1 MKPFGFKSLLTQY
14 GHTHPKYAPNV
25 TLFCLGSY
33 SLGKER
39 DLVQFLAFLVRLF
52 FWGNCTGF
60 HLQGPYFSLESF
72 EMRCCQAAATAPS
85 GGTRSYLSKCLLAS
99 GGDSGGADTPA
110 LPAPGVSAFLLPW
123 GAHTS
128 VRDWDSSTLT
138 RVGTWREGN
147 NSLFL
152 TLHASGQSSKETL
165 PIHIKSFPFPLVSLL
180 C

>member
-1 MKPFGFKSLLTQY
+1 MWFTRSNIFNLPFRKYSTQLLGFFLPPYFSSQY
-14 GHTHPKYAPNV
+14 TDRQLYQCLVGYEAFLADSVWHTHPKYAPNV

-110 LPAPGVSAFLLPW
+110 LPAPGVSAFLLP
-123 GAHTS
+123 
-128 VRDWDSSTLT
+128 
-138 RVGTWREGN
+138 
-147 NSLFL
+147 
-152 TLHASGQSSKETL
+152 
-165 PIHIKSFPFPLVSLL
+165 
-180 C
+180 